1 MNIEELRSYCL
12 NKPGTTEDMPFDETT
27 LVFKVMG
34 KMFALT
40 DLEEDLA
47 VNLKASPD
55 EIPRLIEQYEAVG
68 PGYHMNK
75 KHWIT
80 VSIDGSIPLETIQS
94 WIDTSYNLVTNNLTK
109 KEKAELNAIKHKF
122 N

>member
-1 MNIEELRSYCL
+1 MNIEELRSYSL

-80 VSIDGSIPLETIQS
+80 VSIDGSIPLGTIQR
-94 WIDTSYNLVTNNLTK
+94 WIDKSYNLVTNNLTK
-109 KEKAELNAIKHKF
+109 KKSRIKR
-122 N
+122 NQT